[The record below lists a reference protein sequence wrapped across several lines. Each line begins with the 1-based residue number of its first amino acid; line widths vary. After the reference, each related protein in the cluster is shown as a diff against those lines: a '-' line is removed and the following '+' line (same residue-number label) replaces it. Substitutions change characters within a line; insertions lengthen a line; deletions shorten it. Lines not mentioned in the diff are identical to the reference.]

1 MSQHCKGL
9 CDKDKRFKVS
19 SPYCHTHG
27 KYCSVCTKKVKTHV
41 GERALGLQEHL
52 TKLLASGDADLLHVQ
67 IVLPF
72 Q

>member
-27 KYCSVCTKKVKTHV
+27 KYCSVCTKKVKTN
-41 GERALGLQEHL
+41 EIRCPCCR
-52 TKLLASGDADLLHVQ
+52 T
-67 IVLPF
+67 VLRVRT
-72 Q
+72 QVRIREVKRI